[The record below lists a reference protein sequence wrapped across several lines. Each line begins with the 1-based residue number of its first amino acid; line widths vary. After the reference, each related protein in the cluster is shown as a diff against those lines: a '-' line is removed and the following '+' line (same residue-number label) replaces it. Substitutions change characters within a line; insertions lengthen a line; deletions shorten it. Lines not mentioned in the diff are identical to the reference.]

1 MKTVLLVVNSEKS
14 DLVVTE
20 NVHSIEETIIP
31 VVEMTKNEV
40 IGFVHLAETII
51 LLSEL
56 NAIVAENQSEVTF
69 RNVAAPS
76 ETTVADAETTVVE
89 EDAMIADLVTKNN
102 IIEMTG
108 FVLHVRMTT
117 SLSELNA
124 TNVESLDQEE
134 TLEEEIHVE
143 ATEEVATAAD
153 AMGPWGRG
161 GDRRGGYS
169 GGRDG
174 DRGGRG
180 GDRRGGFSGGRDGDR
195 GGRGGDRRGGFS
207 GGRDGDRGGR
217 GGDRRGGFSGGRD
230 GDRGGRGGDRRG
242 GFSGGRDGDRGGRG
256 GDRRG
261 GSGGGRDGERG
272 GRGNDRSDEQYRKAR
287 GKRPG
292 HAHNRPPKEIEP
304 RRYQRRN
311 DDDN

>member
-1 MKTVLLVVNSEKS
+1 
-14 DLVVTE
+14 
-20 NVHSIEETIIP
+20 
-31 VVEMTKNEV
+31 MTKNEA

-69 RNVAAPS
+69 RNVVAPS
-76 ETTVADAETTVVE
+76 ETTVADVETNVADAETTVVE

-153 AMGPWGRG
+153 AMVDVEATEEVATAADAMVTVADVEAIEEVASVADAMVIVVDVEATEEVASVADAMVTVEAAEEVAPVA
-161 GDRRGGYS
+161 DAMES
-169 GGRDG
+169 VADVEMTVQTN
-174 DRGGRG
+174 
-180 GDRRGGFSGGRDGDR
+180 SI
-195 GGRGGDRRGGFS
+195 
-207 GGRDGDRGGR
+207 
-217 GGDRRGGFSGGRD
+217 
-230 GDRGGRGGDRRG
+230 
-242 GFSGGRDGDRGGRG
+242 
-256 GDRRG
+256 
-261 GSGGGRDGERG
+261 ERPVE
-272 GRGNDRSDEQYRKAR
+272 NDLAMLTIDHLRKSS
-287 GKRPG
+287 
-292 HAHNRPPKEIEP
+292 HVDI
-304 RRYQRRN
+304 N
-311 DDDN
+311 DAMTMTTKVNI

>member
-1 MKTVLLVVNSEKS
+1 
-14 DLVVTE
+14 
-20 NVHSIEETIIP
+20 
-31 VVEMTKNEV
+31 MTKNEA

-69 RNVAAPS
+69 RNVAALS
-76 ETTVADAETTVVE
+76 ETTVVDAETTVVE

-153 AMGPWGRG
+153 AMVDVEAIEEVASVADAMVIVVDVEATEEVAPVA
-161 GDRRGGYS
+161 DAMES
-169 GGRDG
+169 VADVEMTVQTN
-174 DRGGRG
+174 
-180 GDRRGGFSGGRDGDR
+180 SI
-195 GGRGGDRRGGFS
+195 
-207 GGRDGDRGGR
+207 
-217 GGDRRGGFSGGRD
+217 
-230 GDRGGRGGDRRG
+230 
-242 GFSGGRDGDRGGRG
+242 
-256 GDRRG
+256 
-261 GSGGGRDGERG
+261 ERPVE
-272 GRGNDRSDEQYRKAR
+272 NDLAMLTIDHLRKSS
-287 GKRPG
+287 
-292 HAHNRPPKEIEP
+292 HVDI
-304 RRYQRRN
+304 N
-311 DDDN
+311 DAMTMTTKVNI